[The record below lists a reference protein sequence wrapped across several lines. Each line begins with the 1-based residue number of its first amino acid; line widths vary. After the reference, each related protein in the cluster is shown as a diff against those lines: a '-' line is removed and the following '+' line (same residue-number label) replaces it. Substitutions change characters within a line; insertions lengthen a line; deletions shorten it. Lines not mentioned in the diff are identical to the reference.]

1 MGFLL
6 LALLAIFLFA
16 SMLFAA
22 KALPNLRQILFNR
35 DHLFESQSEAV
46 TCPSCKKTFKRAPG
60 NSQTC
65 PACYTT
71 F

>member
-22 KALPNLRQILFNR
+22 KALPNFGKFYLIETISLRVKAR
-35 DHLFESQSEAV
+35 
-46 TCPSCKKTFKRAPG
+46 P
-60 NSQTC
+60 
-65 PACYTT
+65 
-71 F
+71 